1 MADIRA
7 FKGLRFTEKA
17 GEVSELTCPP
27 YDIISEQ
34 QRLGYLDKNGNN
46 IIRLE
51 LPKDGENPYAQ
62 AGDTLKKWM
71 NDGILKLDDK
81 ENIYVYEE
89 EFDANGKRLKING
102 IICRVKIEE
111 FSKGVVLPHEETLS
125 KAKVDRFNLMDS
137 TLCNFSQIYSLY
149 KDNGGETQK
158 IIDDTTKLSCT
169 SEFTD
174 GDNVTHRLWSISD
187 ETVINELVKQFV
199 DRKLYIADG
208 HHRYETSLNF
218 RNSLRERGF
227 AKEGDGCD
235 YIMMM
240 LVDMANPGL
249 VVFPTHRLVRDLSVF
264 DANAVVEGC
273 REYFDVSD
281 RMGVDNIEKTLTDLY
296 NEGKHAFGF
305 YCKNDEW
312 KLMVLK
318 DESVLAELMPE
329 KSKALR
335 ELDVSILHTLVL
347 EKIMGIDAENMA
359 KQINLYYTRSFDEAL
374 SEVRCGNAQC
384 TFILNPTRVSEISQV
399 AANGEKMPQK
409 STYFYPKLI
418 TGLVMNK
425 LM

>member
-1 MADIRA
+1 MADIKA
-7 FKGLRFTEKA
+7 FKGLRFTDKA
-17 GEVSELTCPP
+17 GDISALTCPP

-34 QRLGYLDKNGNN
+34 QRLAYLEKNGNN

-62 AGDTLKKWM
+62 AGETLRKWM
-71 NDGILKLDDK
+71 NDEILKLDEK
-81 ENIYVYEE
+81 NNIYVYEE
-89 EFDANGKRLKING
+89 EFDANGKRLRING

-149 KDNGGETQK
+149 NDNNGETQK
-158 IIDDTTKLSCT
+158 IIDSATQTCCT
-169 SEFTD
+169 NEFTD
-174 GDNVTHRLWSISD
+174 ADNVTHRLCSISD
-187 ETVINELVKQFV
+187 ESVINELVQQFV
-199 DRKLYIADG
+199 NRKLYIADG

-218 RNSLRERGF
+218 RNSLRERGL

-235 YIMMM
+235 YVMMM

-249 VVFPTHRLVRDLSVF
+249 VVFPTHRLVRDLSAF
-264 DANAVVEGC
+264 DARTVVDGC
-273 REYFDVSD
+273 KEYFDVTCET
-281 RMGVDNIEKTLTDLY
+281 GVDNIESKLASLY
-296 NEGKHAFGF
+296 DEGKHAFGF
-305 YCKNDEW
+305 YCQGDEW

-318 DESVLAELMPE
+318 DESVLTQLMPE

-374 SEVRCGNAQC
+374 SEVRNGNAQC
-384 TFILNPTRVSEISQV
+384 TFILNPTRVSEISEV

>member
-1 MADIRA
+1 MADIKA

-17 GEVSELTCPP
+17 GEISALTCPP

-34 QRLGYLDKNGNN
+34 QRLTYLEKNGNN

-51 LPKDGENPYAQ
+51 LPKDGDNPYAQ
-62 AGDTLKKWM
+62 AGETLSKWM
-71 NDGILKLDDK
+71 NDEILRIDEK
-81 ENIYVYEE
+81 ESIYVYEE

-149 KDNGGETQK
+149 NDDNGETQK
-158 IIDDTTKLSCT
+158 IIDSARQNSYTN
-169 SEFTD
+169 EFTD
-174 GDNVTHRLWSISD
+174 ADNVTHRLWSISD
-187 ETVINELVKQFV
+187 ESVINELVNQFV
-199 DRKLYIADG
+199 HRKLYIADG

-218 RNSLRERGF
+218 RNSLRERGIV
-227 AKEGDGCD
+227 KEGDGCD
-235 YIMMM
+235 YVMMM

-264 DANAVVEGC
+264 DAQAVVDSC
-273 REYFDVSD
+273 NEYFDITSET
-281 RMGVDNIEKTLTDLY
+281 GVDNIEKKLAALY
-296 NEGKHAFGF
+296 DEGKHAFGF
-305 YCKNDEW
+305 YCEGDEW

-318 DESVLAELMPE
+318 DESVLTKLMPE

-347 EKIMGIDAENMA
+347 EKVMGIDAENMA

-374 SEVRCGNAQC
+374 SEVRNGNAQC
-384 TFILNPTRVSEISQV
+384 TFILNPTRVSEISEV

>member
-1 MADIRA
+1 MADIKA

-17 GEVSELTCPP
+17 GEISALTCPP

-34 QRLGYLDKNGNN
+34 QRLAYLEKNGNN

-51 LPKDGENPYAQ
+51 LPKDGDNPYAQ
-62 AGDTLKKWM
+62 AGETLSKWM
-71 NDGILKLDDK
+71 NDEILRIDEK
-81 ENIYVYEE
+81 ESIYVYEE

-149 KDNGGETQK
+149 NDDNGETQK
-158 IIDDTTKLSCT
+158 IIDSARQNSYTN
-169 SEFTD
+169 EFTD
-174 GDNVTHRLWSISD
+174 ADNVTHRLWSISD
-187 ETVINELVKQFV
+187 ESVINELVNQFV
-199 DRKLYIADG
+199 HRKLYIADG

-218 RNSLRERGF
+218 RNSLRERGIV
-227 AKEGDGCD
+227 KEGDGCD
-235 YIMMM
+235 YVMMM

-264 DANAVVEGC
+264 DAQAVVDSC
-273 REYFDVSD
+273 NEYFDITSET
-281 RMGVDNIEKTLTDLY
+281 GVDNIEKKLAALY
-296 NEGKHAFGF
+296 DEGKHAFGF
-305 YCKNDEW
+305 YCEGDEW

-318 DESVLAELMPE
+318 DESVLTKLMPE

-347 EKIMGIDAENMA
+347 EKVMGIDAENMA

-374 SEVRCGNAQC
+374 SEVRNGNAQC
-384 TFILNPTRVSEISQV
+384 TFILNPTRVSEISEV